1 MIQPSAQTF
10 ELYRATPHQE
20 RMWLA
25 EAKEPGS
32 PIYNVWCAFR
42 VKGHL
47 DPDSWTA
54 ACNDLQNRHEPL
66 RTSFIMVDGQLHQ
79 CIRETPIPLDVRV
92 DLNCADPEAAAVEFA
107 KLPFDLENGP
117 LWRSTLLTADSTSD
131 ESLLVISLHHIA
143 VDGESLRILLSD
155 LSTACHARHGGKE
168 PDWPQLDLQY
178 ADFADWLSRE
188 NERPDVAWWIDQLHD
203 HSPAPALPLDALRT
217 APCSPSALA
226 RRFELPLTVAEGLRS
241 IARAG
246 NTSVTT
252 VMLAAWSLLLAHHS
266 DRRELLLGVPAA
278 GRSRPETTEMVG
290 VFINT
295 LPVRLQVD
303 DGSFASLVRHC
314 RDALTDAY
322 DHQDTPLESIIQAL
336 KVERDPAR
344 TPLFDTLF
352 TAQNTTGVRLEL
364 PEATVT
370 WHDIPLW
377 LTRHDLEL
385 NVWDDVL
392 PHGLLVLRDGLFT
405 STTAEALITSYCQ
418 LLTDVAAGED
428 RIDTLDQSLTA
439 LPPSPTHDDALE
451 VTTRL
456 LRSPGVIDA
465 RTVQTSDP
473 EKRLVSFVV
482 SQSRPDEFRL
492 REGLGELNSR
502 VAAVVPVASLPML
515 NSGRLDISALGTVPV
530 LDNLTLEKWAL
541 GTFTPSSRWQ
551 MGDLPLPPRPTV
563 PYPSIPRSP
572 QSLAADPDQDQPTL
586 PPSILDGGPALP
598 LPADQLWD
606 CLTMSAARGVGI
618 TLIDS
623 RGTAS
628 RISCSELEEQARRIA
643 TGLSSKALPPGQPMV
658 IVFEENRDL
667 LPALWAGFLTGHPV
681 VVWNPSTSQVAIAE
695 RCSQLIRTLGPH
707 TLLLAPGL
715 EERVD
720 RSILQVPVLD
730 IHDLLHHE
738 PSPLIAAQ
746 GPEDIAL
753 LLLTSG
759 STGTPK
765 AVKLTHRMIL
775 HRSIAYSRLAGLGGQ
790 DRSLNWMPLDHVG
803 GVVMFHLRDIVLGAE
818 QVHAST
824 SWVLA
829 DPLRWMQ
836 LVDEYRITNTWSPNF
851 AEGLV
856 ADEAHRLPH
865 AHLDLS
871 CLRHV
876 LNGGEAVLSD
886 TVRRFVDALAPQ
898 GLPRDAVRPSWG
910 MSETSSGETDAPP
923 GDPASWTDPV
933 PLGPPA
939 PGFMMRVVDADGH
952 PTPMGTTG
960 ELEVRGPSVTPGYW
974 NNPDVNVNSFT
985 SDGWFRTGDRAAF
998 HNGQLH
1004 IVGRAKEEVIVNG
1017 VNISCELVEQLV
1029 EDQCDVVAAN
1039 TVAVGMPVGDSEQL
1053 LVVAV
1058 PTSGASPQ
1066 ALITQLRSVI
1076 QTEIGL
1082 PAHIALVSSDQ
1093 IPRTNIGKRQ
1103 RLLLRDRILGG
1114 EIAPLADSGLNTTGD
1129 LPGYFHTLSWRP
1141 QDRSPGTIHGSMK
1154 VVGRNTPDWLLAAAE
1169 LPAAPQGTATGNIAV
1184 LHLSPEHHDRARSAA
1199 LEAID
1204 LAHEVRQWFLGHVA
1218 THNHLV
1224 VVVTGSPRSADSAA
1238 GMLPGLIRTL
1248 AQENDTARLRL
1259 IHQDMADPGEVIA
1272 EVLSS
1277 DPTDQ
1282 VWLRGHRRLTC
1293 RLSHL
1298 HPEEDGRSAL
1308 IDGKGLLVITGGTS
1322 QVAAQLQDWLDNRP
1336 GPIAVIGRRPADRV
1350 AAWWPDQRLY
1360 RKADVTDP
1368 EELAAA
1374 FEELSQTAGC
1384 PIDSVL
1390 HLAGDY
1396 QEHDFGDPGADLRPV
1411 MWSKVVGAGT
1421 ILDLTSRFP
1430 GIEITL
1436 GSSVSGFTGS
1446 PGACGYAAAN
1456 SHLNSL
1462 AELPHV
1468 TTIAWS
1474 MWLETGMSRG
1484 YQRQERTADR
1494 GSTVLDPHQAS
1505 AMTRVALGTSC
1516 PLVLI
1521 GLDDTRPW
1529 MRARTWPGT
1538 RLAVRRVETSSSS
1551 GDHTDSGCTDV
1562 LGRPVSTVVTTNTS
1576 PEQEMT
1582 PRPGLEAVVNDIWVK
1597 VLGIT
1602 RIGRNSSFFDVGGTS
1617 IQLSRV
1623 QGLLEEEL
1631 GRPIR
1636 LIDLFKHHTVSTMA
1650 RHLDNT
1656 APAHDK
1662 STTNSATQRGERRA
1676 QARRQRGVRR

>member
-1 MIQPSAQTF
+1 MIPQPTQTF
-10 ELYRATPHQE
+10 ELYPATPHQE

-54 ACNDLQNRHEPL
+54 ACNDLQTRHEPL
-66 RTSFIMVDGQLHQ
+66 RTSFIMIDGQLHQ
-79 CIRETPIPLDVRV
+79 CIRDAPVPLDVRV
-92 DLNCADPEAAAVEFA
+92 DLNCADPDSQAVEFA
-107 KLPFDLENGP
+107 QLPFDLEKGP
-117 LWRSTLLTADSTSD
+117 LWRSALLATDSFSD
-131 ESLLVISLHHIA
+131 ESLLIISLHHIA
-143 VDGESLRILLSD
+143 VDGESLRILLTD
-155 LSTACHARHGGKE
+155 LTAACRARHEGKE
-168 PDWPQLDLQY
+168 PDWPPLDLQY

-188 NERPDVAWWIDQLHD
+188 NQTPDVDWWTDQLRD

-226 RRFELPLTVAEGLRS
+226 RRFELTDTVTDGLRR
-241 IARAG
+241 IARAVH
-246 NTSVTT
+246 TSVTT
-252 VMLAAWSLLLAHHS
+252 VMLAAWCLLLAHHS
-266 DRRELLLGVPAA
+266 DRRDLLLGVPAA
-278 GRSRPETTEMVG
+278 GRSHPGTTEMVG

-295 LPVRLQVD
+295 LPVRLHVPE
-303 DGSFASLVRHC
+303 GSFASLVHHC
-314 RDALTDAY
+314 RDVLADAY

-336 KVERDPAR
+336 KVQRDPAR

-352 TAQNTTGVRLEL
+352 TAQNTTGVHLQL

-385 NVWDDVL
+385 NVWDDVRA
-392 PHGLLVLRDGLFT
+392 HGLLVLRDGLFT
-405 STTAEALITSYCQ
+405 PATAEALVASYCQ
-418 LLTDVAAGED
+418 LLAGIAAGED
-428 RIDTLDQSLTA
+428 RIDSLDQSLPP
-439 LPPSPTHDDALE
+439 LPPTPIHGEALE
-451 VTTRL
+451 VTSRL
-456 LRSPGVIDA
+456 LRSPGVVDA
-465 RTVQTSDP
+465 RTVPTSDP

-482 SQSRPDEFRL
+482 CQSRPDELRL
-492 REGLGELNSR
+492 REGLGELNHR

-515 NSGRLDISALGTVPV
+515 NSGRLDISALGAIPV
-530 LDNLTLEKWAL
+530 LDTLTLDHWSHNVSS
-541 GTFTPSSRWQ
+541 PSTRWR
-551 MGDLPLPPRPTV
+551 MGDLPSPPRPRV
-563 PYPSIPRSP
+563 PHPGLPTSPRTTETS
-572 QSLAADPDQDQPTL
+572 PDQDQPAL

-598 LPADQLWD
+598 LPAHQLWD
-606 CLTMSAARGVGI
+606 CLVMNASRGVGI

-623 RGTAS
+623 RGAAS
-628 RISCSELEEQARRIA
+628 RLPCSELENQARRIA
-643 TGLSSKALPPGQPMV
+643 AGLSSAGLPPGQPLV

-667 LPALWAGFLTGHPV
+667 LPALWAGFLTGHPI
-681 VVWNPSTSQVAIAE
+681 VVWNPSTSQIGISE
-695 RCSQLIRTLGPH
+695 RCSQLFEALGPH

-715 EERVD
+715 EERLD
-720 RSILQVPVLD
+720 RSSLQVPVLD
-730 IHDLLHHE
+730 ILDLLHHQ
-738 PSPLIAAQ
+738 PSPLTATQ

-759 STGTPK
+759 STGIPK
-765 AVKLTHRMIL
+765 AVQLTHRMIL
-775 HRSIAYSRLAGLGGQ
+775 HRSVAYSRLAGLGEQ

-818 QVHAST
+818 QVHAAT

-856 ADEAHRLPH
+856 ADEAHRLLPGQW
-865 AHLDLS
+865 DLS

-898 GLPRDAVRPSWG
+898 GLSRDAVRPSWG

-923 GDPASWTDPV
+923 SDPASWMDPV
-933 PLGPPA
+933 PLGPPV
-939 PGFMMRVVDADGH
+939 PGFRMRVVDGEGR

-960 ELEVRGPSVTPGYW
+960 ALEVQGPSVTPGYW
-974 NNPDVNVNSFT
+974 INPTANATSFT

-998 HNGQLH
+998 HEGQLH

-1029 EDQCDVVAAN
+1029 EDRCEVLAAN

-1058 PTSGASPQ
+1058 PAPGADPQ
-1066 ALITQLRSVI
+1066 LLITQLRSVI
-1076 QTEIGL
+1076 QADIGL
-1082 PAHIALVSSDQ
+1082 PAHVALVASGQ
-1093 IPRTNIGKRQ
+1093 VPRTNIGKRQ
-1103 RLLLRDRILGG
+1103 RLLMRDRILSG
-1114 EIAPLADSGLNTTGD
+1114 EVVPLADSGLHTTGD
-1129 LPGYFHTLSWRP
+1129 LPGYFHTVSWRL
-1141 QDRSPGTIHGSMK
+1141 QERSPGTVHSRLQ
-1154 VVGRNTPDWLLAAAE
+1154 VAGRNIPDWLLAAAE
-1169 LPAAPQGTATGNIAV
+1169 RTTHTLDTAVGSIAV
-1184 LHLSPEHHDRARSAA
+1184 LYLTPERHARARSAA

-1218 THNHLV
+1218 SHGHLV
-1224 VVVTGSPRSADSAA
+1224 VVVNGSPRNSNSAA
-1238 GMLPGLIRTL
+1238 GVLPGLIRTL
-1248 AQENDTARLRL
+1248 AQEHDTARLRL
-1259 IHQDMADPGEVIA
+1259 IHQDMTDPDEVIA
-1272 EVLSS
+1272 EILSN

-1282 VWLRGHRRLTC
+1282 VWLRQQRRLAC

-1298 HPEEDGRSAL
+1298 HPAKHGRSAL
-1308 IDGKGLLVITGGTS
+1308 TDGAGLLVITGGTS
-1322 QVAAQLQDWLDNRP
+1322 QVVAELRDWLDNRP

-1350 AAWWPDQRLY
+1350 TAWWPDRRLY

-1374 FEELSQTAGC
+1374 LEELVGIAGC
-1384 PIDSVL
+1384 PVDSVF
-1390 HLAGDY
+1390 HVAGDY
-1396 QEHDFGDPGADLRPV
+1396 QEHDFGDPGADLGPA

-1421 ILDLTSRFP
+1421 ILDVTAGLP
-1430 GIEITL
+1430 EVEITL
-1436 GSSVSGFTGS
+1436 GSSVSGFIGS

-1462 AELPHV
+1462 AELAHV
-1468 TTIAWS
+1468 RTIAWS

-1494 GSTVLDPHQAS
+1494 GSTVLEPRQAS
-1505 AMTRVALGTSC
+1505 AMTRVALGTTH
-1516 PLVLI
+1516 PMVLI

-1529 MRARTWPGT
+1529 VRARTWPDTG
-1538 RLAVRRVETSSSS
+1538 LAVRRVETISSSP
-1551 GDHTDSGCTDV
+1551 DHADPGCLDV
-1562 LGRPVSTVVTTNTS
+1562 LGRPVATVVATATT
-1576 PEQEMT
+1576 PEEDLA
-1582 PRPGLEAVVNDIWVK
+1582 PRPGMEAVVNDIWSK

-1631 GRPIR
+1631 GRSIR
-1636 LIDLFKHHTVSTMA
+1636 LIDLFKHHTVSAMA
-1650 RHLDNT
+1650 RHLDST
-1656 APAHDK
+1656 APAQDT
-1662 STTNSATQRGERRA
+1662 STTDDAAQRGQRRA